1 MHEKHMNKRATTVAF
16 LSFALSAAAAIR
28 TLPTPPES
36 AFADA
41 ESSVNVPLPTDE
53 GRRIRL
59 TLGFESSPSNAV
71 MVAFGNDLNCSE
83 TLESEETELVVGC
96 DCGEWFVRDEVKVRG
111 EGEQRNVQVSF
122 VETEQEPNLDCSPSP
137 STFTLPTPL
146 TFTSLVTFNLKQP
159 KERWN
164 LAKVTTHNL
173 VDSNLTI
180 IAEFYDRGKVIF
192 LR

>member
-16 LSFALSAAAAIR
+16 LSFALSAAAAVR

-59 TLGFESSPSNAV
+59 ALGFESSASNAV

-96 DCGEWFVRDEVKVRG
+96 DCGEWFVKQEV
-111 EGEQRNVQVSF
+111 VSEL
-122 VETEQEPNLDCSPSP
+122 VVGSWSETVGGNQ
-137 STFTLPTPL
+137 LPATNAR
-146 TFTSLVTFNLKQP
+146 TTCFSFKQP